1 MGAHTGWR
9 CVRLTSWRRWSTV
22 INSGSAPSNVC
33 SKYAEHRRWQLS
45 TITLHSPSNQ
55 RHTVSDSVVGLQPAS
70 VWIVAERCVAF
81 TEYWL
86 SLSSVTITP
95 SMHMH
100 PDTNVCLPK
109 CLCRSV
115 LLMCSSVLR
124 TELIIIIYP
133 VKTEYY
139 FSCPVIPE
147 DLFPTST
154 RHYLSGDYLLLTK
167 NAFMNCEETHT
178 FDILVHTD

>member
-55 RHTVSDSVVGLQPAS
+55 RYTVSDSVVGLQPAS

-124 TELIIIIYP
+124 TEVTEP
-133 VKTEYY
+133 VRSLVTSVLGHFGPQKRTEMTKDRTDHNH
-139 FSCPVIPE
+139 IP
-147 DLFPTST
+147 
-154 RHYLSGDYLLLTK
+154 
-167 NAFMNCEETHT
+167 C
-178 FDILVHTD
+178 